1 MKKPYIIA
9 HAFWI
14 VFASAAAAE
23 SWRLGFGS
31 FVRPGPGFMPFL
43 AALVLGALAVAAFT
57 QAILVKSGPGAGGVF
72 DLRDLLRV
80 LGVIVV
86 LAAYALSWDVVGFL
100 TATLLL
106 LFFLFR
112 CVEPLRWR
120 TVLIASVLTLTLTYT
135 LFSTLL
141 GARLP
146 AGRIWTYFM
155 N

>member
-1 MKKPYIIA
+1 MKKAHILA
-9 HAFWI
+9 HAFWL
-14 VFASAAAAE
+14 VFACAAAAE

-31 FVRPGPGFMPFL
+31 LVRPGPGFVPFL
-43 AALVLGALAVAAFT
+43 AALVLGGLAVAALVQT
-57 QAILVKSGPGAGGVF
+57 ILDTSGPAAGGVF
-72 DLRDLLRV
+72 DIRDLLRV
-80 LGVIVV
+80 LWVIVV
-86 LAAYALSWDVVGFL
+86 LAAYVLVWDIVGFL
-100 TATLLL
+100 AATLLL

-120 TVLIASVLTLTLTYT
+120 TVLIASVLTLTMTYI

>member
-1 MKKPYIIA
+1 MKKAYILA

-14 VFASAAAAE
+14 VFSCAAAAE

-31 FVRPGPGFMPFL
+31 FVRPGVGFVPFL
-43 AALVLGALAVAAFT
+43 AALVLGGLAVAA
-57 QAILVKSGPGAGGVF
+57 LVQTIRDTSGTVAGGLF
-72 DLRDLLRV
+72 DIKDLRRV
-80 LGVIVV
+80 LWVIVV
-86 LAAYALSWDVVGFL
+86 LAAYALAWDVVGFL
-100 TATLLL
+100 ASTLLL

-120 TVLIASVLTLTLTYT
+120 TVLIASVLTLTMTYI

-141 GARLP
+141 GTRLP
-146 AGRIWTYFM
+146 PGSLWTYFM

>member
-1 MKKPYIIA
+1 MKKAYILA

-14 VFASAAAAE
+14 VFSCAAAAE
-23 SWRLGFGS
+23 SWRLVFGS
-31 FVRPGPGFMPFL
+31 FVRPGVGFVPFL
-43 AALVLGALAVAAFT
+43 AALVLGGLAVAALA
-57 QAILVKSGPGAGGVF
+57 QAILDKAGTAAGRVF
-72 DLRDLLRV
+72 DVRDLLRV
-80 LGVIVV
+80 LSVLVV
-86 LAAYALSWDVVGFL
+86 LAAYVLAWDFVGFL
-100 TATLLL
+100 ATTLLL

-120 TVLIASVLTLTLTYT
+120 TVLIASVLTLTMTYI

>member
-1 MKKPYIIA
+1 MKKAYILA

-14 VFASAAAAE
+14 VFSCAAAAE

-31 FVRPGPGFMPFL
+31 FVRPGVGFVPFL
-43 AALVLGALAVAAFT
+43 AALVLGGLAVAA
-57 QAILVKSGPGAGGVF
+57 LVQTLLDTSGAAAGGLF
-72 DLRDLLRV
+72 DIKDLRRV
-80 LGVIVV
+80 LWVIAV
-86 LAAYALSWDVVGFL
+86 LAGYALTWDVVGFL
-100 TATLLL
+100 ASTLLL

-120 TVLIASVLTLTLTYT
+120 TVLIASVLTLAMTYI

-146 AGRIWTYFM
+146 PGSLWTYFM

>member
-1 MKKPYIIA
+1 MKKAYIFA
-9 HAFWI
+9 HAFWM
-14 VFASAAAAE
+14 VFACAAAAE

-31 FVRPGPGFMPFL
+31 FVRPGPGFVPFL
-43 AALVLGALAVAAFT
+43 AALVLGGLAVAALV
-57 QAILVKSGPGAGGVF
+57 QAILDASGPAAGRVF
-72 DLRDLLRV
+72 HIRDLRRV
-80 LGVIVV
+80 LLVIVV
-86 LAAYALSWDVVGFL
+86 LAAYVLAWDFVGFL
-100 TATLLL
+100 ASTLLL

-120 TVLIASVLTLTLTYT
+120 TVLSASVLTLTMTYI